1 MNGFFW
7 NPISFWA
14 TKPKSQSFSTRHER
28 KTESERERERERERE
43 MEGERWMSRFL
54 LGAQLPQGGSRKE
67 QGRKQ

>member
-1 MNGFFW
+1 LKIIIFLD
-7 NPISFWA
+7 
-14 TKPKSQSFSTRHER
+14 KTREKDR
-28 KTESERERERERERE
+28 DRERERERERE